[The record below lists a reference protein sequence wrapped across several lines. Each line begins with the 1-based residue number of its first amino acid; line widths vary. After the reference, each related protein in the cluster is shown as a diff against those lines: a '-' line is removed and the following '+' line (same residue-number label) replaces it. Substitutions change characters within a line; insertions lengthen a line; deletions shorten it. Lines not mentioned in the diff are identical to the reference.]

1 MAGFIYKVDVIARDS
16 GGWLV
21 DLMYVVLS
29 CVDSV
34 AANMRYRASKHFNY
48 IAALWWIDRSTR
60 NNIFSL
66 SLSLSIATSVF
77 TLHINVLRTLDRQ
90 TLQFYH
96 GWGTDRYVVDD
107 KLFSKTL

>member
-1 MAGFIYKVDVIARDS
+1 MFGFVVSLVAGFIYKVDVIARDS

-48 IAALWWIDRSTR
+48 IAAIWWIDRSTR

-66 SLSLSIATSVF
+66 SLSVSVDRHKCFHITHKCLTHSRSANTTVLSW
-77 TLHINVLRTLDRQ
+77 LGYR
-90 TLQFYH
+90 
-96 GWGTDRYVVDD
+96 
-107 KLFSKTL
+107 